1 MNETLARDEWV
12 PLRHLPLVKK
22 ALRDPIKKE
31 VRDILTKRKTGLE
44 DEDWQ
49 KFLED
54 WQKLA
59 VRIQKGAKLIRREQA
74 EGRDIDEYLH
84 FYSLLLEVMGF
95 YCMVA
100 RFDNRTFYDRH
111 IGKIL
116 DMAE

>member
-1 MNETLARDEWV
+1 MNEVATKREWV
-12 PLRHLPLVKK
+12 PLRHLPLVK
-22 ALRDPIKKE
+22 ASLRDPIKKE
-31 VRDILTKRKTGLE
+31 VRGILTRRKDGME
-44 DEDWQ
+44 PEDWQ

-59 VRIQKGAKLIRREQA
+59 VRIQKGKALIRKEQA
-74 EGRDIDEYLH
+74 EGRDIDEYLQ

-100 RFDNRTFYDRH
+100 RFDNRVFYDRH
-111 IGKIL
+111 ITTII